1 MRTITLKRFIVV
13 IVAVLTIALLA
24 GCGGGAKKDAD
35 TGAAAAGTG
44 GSYSDLMIIPGLD
57 LAAEEYAIGFRVGSD
72 AVPEVNKI
80 INGLNDDG
88 TLAAI
93 AERYGLTATLM
104 SNAAMAESFVD
115 MGRTQEG
122 DLAFIKSKGELK
134 IGITI
139 FAPMN
144 YYDEAGTLVGFD
156 TEFAEAVCSKLG
168 VNPKFIEINWDTKE
182 AELAAQNIDCIWNG
196 LTVTEERRQNIEFT
210 VPYLFNKQVIVI
222 RIADADKFKTVDD
235 LANAKLTAEMSSAG
249 EDAIMEHPVLSGAP
263 YTAMQ
268 KQTDT
273 LLEVKTGKADAAVLD
288 YTAARSLVG

>member
-1 MRTITLKRFIVV
+1 M
-13 IVAVLTIALLA
+13 IALIA
-24 GCGGGAKKDAD
+24 GSCGGGKKAD
-35 TGAAAAGTG
+35 NDGGAAQSPG

-72 AVPEVNKI
+72 AVPEINKI

-93 AERYGLTATLM
+93 AERYGLSATLM
-104 SNAAMAESFVD
+104 SNPAMAESFVD
-115 MGRTQEG
+115 LGRTQPG
-122 DLAFIKSKGELK
+122 DLDFIKNKGELR

-144 YYDEAGTLVGFD
+144 YHDDDGTLIGFD
-156 TEFAEAVCSKLG
+156 TEFAEAVCGKLG

-196 LTVTEERRQNIEFT
+196 LTVTEERRQNMEFT

-222 RIADADKFKTVDD
+222 RIADSDKFKTVDD
-235 LANAKLTAEMSSAG
+235 LSKAKLTAEMSSAG
-249 EDAIMEHPVLSGAP
+249 EDAIKDHPVLSGAP

-273 LLEVKTGKADAAVLD
+273 LLEVKAGTADAAVLD